1 MTRDGRNTLIESLAH
16 QEGVRSRDPATTRA
30 VAGSGTGDSPK
41 GDTDEGAAAQ
51 TAGRSIVAD
60 TAHAPQNIYEICAY
74 DGTPV
79 ALHVRIQSPG
89 QKKRF
94 VWQQPDGSSGLADR
108 SVSELP
114 LYGTEQLPDLKSGRL
129 VVVTEGEKAADALRV
144 RDIPAVGT
152 VTGAAGCPSDD
163 VLATLDSFDVAV
175 WPDADPQGHKHAA
188 KLLDGLLRTREGKAE
203 GLFEVDLAALGLTA
217 KGADA
222 DDWCPEDPIDELF
235 VALKPY
241 APPPV
246 LEPAAP
252 TTTTQRIVIKG
263 GKTRA
268 GLLAALGHLAI
279 DLRYDERSAR
289 VQFLDATADFPK
301 WTNSDDMYRAEL
313 RERIADKFL
322 YVTKDGQAPLAFSKD
337 RFSDVIDAL
346 LNSRRID
353 PFKEWLDALPEWDGE
368 KRLDFWL
375 TRCFQIGD
383 ISPGLLR
390 WASFSVLMGAVART
404 YTPGEKHDEMVI
416 LVGPQSLGKSTVWA
430 WLLPPADRRS
440 WFSDALKFHS
450 DLKAQVEALQGRV
463 LVEAA
468 EMSGSTRA
476 EVESIKGFLARQ
488 DDGAVRL
495 TYRRD
500 PIDLPRRCII
510 VGSTN
515 DPRCLPNDPSGN
527 RRFVPV
533 PVTAGDPR
541 KIRSFVNEY
550 REQLW
555 AEARYRITR
564 AQRAGVAARRAQV
577 TTGGSDGTLP
587 GDRRDRR
594 GCRAGIPGR
603 PLGQRHDP
611 AGGRGDQVGQRWPER
626 PPYHDR
632 SEAARL
638 HPRSGAGRWCGTA
651 VLDPARQE
659 SDRRPRP
666 RRGHMTHKRE
676 TDRDREHRVVRAVI
690 KVNKT
695 HQDLLFDIAQ
705 AAANARHI
713 EAAEV
718 WEAMLQVHNDNLK
731 RDQQIIAGI
740 LQTSGRVGST
750 TVN

>member
-1 MTRDGRNTLIESLAH
+1 MIRDGRDTLIESLAH
-16 QEGVRSRDPATTRA
+16 Q
-30 VAGSGTGDSPK
+30 K
-41 GDTDEGAAAQ
+41 GIRKTY
-51 TAGRSIVAD
+51 R
-60 TAHAPQNIYEICAY
+60 ICAD
-74 DGTPV
+74 DGAPV

-94 VWQQPDGSSGLADR
+94 VWQQPDGSSGLSR

-114 LYGTEQLPDLKSGRL
+114 LYGTEQFPDLKSGSL
-129 VVVTEGEKAADALRV
+129 VVVTEGEKAADALRR

-152 VTGAAGCPSDD
+152 VTGATGCPSDD
-163 VLATLDSFDVAV
+163 VLATLDRFAVAV
-175 WPDADPQGHKHAA
+175 WPDADPQGRKHAA
-188 KLLDGLLRTREGKAE
+188 KLLHGLLRTRERKAE

-222 DDWCPEDPIDELF
+222 DDWCPEDPIDELL

-252 TTTTQRIVIKG
+252 TTTTQRILIKG
-263 GKTRA
+263 GKTVD
-268 GLLAALGHLAI
+268 GLLAALNHLAI
-279 DLRYDERSAR
+279 GLRYDERSAR

-322 YVTKDGQAPLAFSKD
+322 YVTKDGKAPLAFSKD

-416 LVGPQSLGKSTVWA
+416 LVGPQGLGKSTVWA
-430 WLLPPADRRS
+430 WLLPPVDRRS

-550 REQLW
+550 RKQLW
-555 AEARYRITR
+555 AEARYRSLVLKEPAWLPDELKPQQAALTEQYR
-564 AQRAGVAARRAQV
+564 ATDEIAEDAVQEYLAGH
-577 TTGGSDGTLP
+577 P
-587 GDRRDRR
+587 GDVTIRQVAD
-594 GCRAGIPGR
+594 GIKW
-603 PLGQRHDP
+603 DS
-611 AGGRGDQVGQRWPER
+611 GGRSAYR
-626 PPYHDR
+626 
-632 SEAARL
+632 
-638 HPRSGAGRWCGTA
+638 
-651 VLDPARQE
+651 
-659 SDRRPRP
+659 
-666 RRGHMTHKRE
+666 
-676 TDRDREHRVVRAVI
+676 I
-690 KVNKT
+690 
-695 HQDLLFDIAQ
+695 
-705 AAANARHI
+705 
-713 EAAEV
+713 
-718 WEAMLQVHNDNLK
+718 
-731 RDQQIIAGI
+731 
-740 LQTSGRVGST
+740 T
-750 TVN
+750 TVLKQFGYIPVRRRVAGALGRYWTPPGKSLIDDPDPGEDT

>member
-1 MTRDGRNTLIESLAH
+1 MTRDGRDTLIKSLAH
-16 QEGVRSRDPATTRA
+16 QEGVRNT
-30 VAGSGTGDSPK
+30 
-41 GDTDEGAAAQ
+41 
-51 TAGRSIVAD
+51 
-60 TAHAPQNIYEICAY
+60 YEICAD
-74 DGTPV
+74 DGALV

-94 VWQQPDGSSGLADR
+94 VWQQPDGSSGLHVR

-114 LYGTEQLPDLKSGRL
+114 LYGTEQLPEQLPDLKSGRL
-129 VVVTEGEKAADALRV
+129 VVVTEGEKAADALRALH
-144 RDIPAVGT
+144 IPAVGT

-188 KLLDGLLRTREGKAE
+188 KLLDGLLRTRKGKAE
-203 GLFEVDLAALGLTA
+203 GLFEVDLAALGLIAT
-217 KGADA
+217 GADA
-222 DDWCPEDPIDELF
+222 DDWCPEDPIDELL

-246 LEPAAP
+246 LESAAP

-353 PFKEWLDALPEWDGE
+353 PFKKWLDALPEWDGE
-368 KRLDFWL
+368 KRLDCWL

-555 AEARYRITR
+555 AEARYRSLVLKEPAWLPDELKSQQAALTERYR
-564 AQRAGVAARRAQV
+564 ATDEIAEDAVQEYLAGHSGNV
-577 TTGGSDGTLP
+577 TTRQVVEGIKWDSGGRSAHRITTVLKQLGYT
-587 GDRRDRR
+587 
-594 GCRAGIPGR
+594 PGR
-603 PLGQRHDP
+603 
-611 AGGRGDQVGQRWPER
+611 
-626 PPYHDR
+626 
-632 SEAARL
+632 
-638 HPRSGAGRWCGTA
+638 
-651 VLDPARQE
+651 
-659 SDRRPRP
+659 
-666 RRGHMTHKRE
+666 
-676 TDRDREHRVVRAVI
+676 
-690 KVNKT
+690 
-695 HQDLLFDIAQ
+695 
-705 AAANARHI
+705 
-713 EAAEV
+713 
-718 WEAMLQVHNDNLK
+718 
-731 RDQQIIAGI
+731 
-740 LQTSGRVGST
+740 GRVAGAVRRYWTPPGKSLIDDPDPGEDT
-750 TVN
+750 

>member
-1 MTRDGRNTLIESLAH
+1 MRE
-16 QEGVRSRDPATTRA
+16 P
-30 VAGSGTGDSPK
+30 
-41 GDTDEGAAAQ
+41 AAQ

-60 TAHAPQNIYEICAY
+60 TAHAPQTIYEICAD

-79 ALHVRIQSPG
+79 ALHVRIESPG

-163 VLATLDSFDVAV
+163 VLATLDRFDVAV

-188 KLLDGLLRTREGKAE
+188 KLLHGLLRTRKGKAE
-203 GLFEVDLAALGLTA
+203 GLLEVDLAALGLTA

-222 DDWCPEDPIDELF
+222 DDWCPEDPIDELL

-263 GKTRA
+263 GKMRD
-268 GLLAALGHLAI
+268 GLLAALDHLAI

-301 WTNSDDMYRAEL
+301 WTNSDDMYRAAL
-313 RERIADKFL
+313 RERVSEEFL
-322 YVTKDGQAPLAFSKD
+322 YTAKEGPVPLTLGKD
-337 RFSDVIDAL
+337 RFADLIDAL
-346 LNSRRID
+346 LDSRRVD
-353 PFKEWLDALPEWDGE
+353 PFKAWLDALPEWDGE
-368 KRLDFWL
+368 HRLDFWISH
-375 TRCFQIGD
+375 CFEIRD
-383 ISPGLLR
+383 MNDELLR
-390 WASFSVLMGAVART
+390 WASCSVLMGAVART
-404 YTPGEKHDEMVI
+404 YEPGEKHDEMVI
-416 LVGPQSLGKSTVWA
+416 LVGPQGLGKSTVWA
-430 WLLPPADRRS
+430 WLLPPASRRA
-440 WFSDALKFHS
+440 WFSDALKFHT
-450 DLKAQVEALQGRV
+450 DLKTQVEALQGRV
-463 LVEAA
+463 LVEVA
-468 EMSGSTRA
+468 EMAGSTRA

-500 PIDLPRRCII
+500 PIDLPRRCVI

-533 PVTAGDPR
+533 PVTAGNPR
-541 KIRSFVNEY
+541 TIRTFMNAE

-555 AEARYRITR
+555 AEAKHRVIDLKEQAWLPDELKQQQAIENEIYRATDEIAEDAVQEYLATNSGAVTIRQVADGIKWDSGGRSAYRITNVLK
-564 AQRAGVAARRAQV
+564 Q
-577 TTGGSDGTLP
+577 
-587 GDRRDRR
+587 
-594 GCRAGIPGR
+594 
-603 PLGQRHDP
+603 LGYTYSNVRVRTVD
-611 AGGRGDQVGQRWPER
+611 GGRVRYWHPPGVTLVDKAEEGD
-626 PPYHDR
+626 
-632 SEAARL
+632 
-638 HPRSGAGRWCGTA
+638 
-651 VLDPARQE
+651 
-659 SDRRPRP
+659 
-666 RRGHMTHKRE
+666 THE
-676 TDRDREHRVVRAVI
+676 
-690 KVNKT
+690 
-695 HQDLLFDIAQ
+695 
-705 AAANARHI
+705 
-713 EAAEV
+713 
-718 WEAMLQVHNDNLK
+718 
-731 RDQQIIAGI
+731 
-740 LQTSGRVGST
+740 
-750 TVN
+750 

>member
-1 MTRDGRNTLIESLAH
+1 MTAPSWPCMFGYSLRGR
-16 QEGVRSRDPATTRA
+16 
-30 VAGSGTGDSPK
+30 
-41 GDTDEGAAAQ
+41 
-51 TAGRSIVAD
+51 
-60 TAHAPQNIYEICAY
+60 
-74 DGTPV
+74 
-79 ALHVRIQSPG
+79 
-89 QKKRF
+89 KKRF
-94 VWQQPDGSSGLADR
+94 VWQQPDGSSGLNGR

-114 LYGTEQLPDLKSGRL
+114 LYGTEQLPGLKSGRL
-129 VVVTEGEKAADALRV
+129 VVVIEGEKAAGALRV

-152 VTGAAGCPSDD
+152 VTGAAGCPSAE

-188 KLLDGLLRTREGKAE
+188 KLLDGLLRTRKGKAE

-217 KGADA
+217 TGADA
-222 DDWCPEDPIDELF
+222 DDWCPEDPIDELY
-235 VALKPY
+235 VTLKPY

-289 VQFLDATADFPK
+289 VQFLDATADCPK

-500 PIDLPRRCII
+500 PIDLPRRCVI

-533 PVTAGDPR
+533 PVSAGNPR
-541 KIRSFVNEY
+541 KIRTFMNAE
-550 REQLW
+550 RKQLW
-555 AEARYRITR
+555 AEAKHRSLVLKEPAWLPDELKAQQAIENEIYRATDEIAEDAVQEFLALNQGQVTIRQIADGIKWDSGGRSAYRITNVLKQLGYTYSNVR
-564 AQRAGVAARRAQV
+564 VRQAD
-577 TTGGSDGTLP
+577 GGRVRFWSPPGGTL
-587 GDRRDRR
+587 
-594 GCRAGIPGR
+594 
-603 PLGQRHDP
+603 L
-611 AGGRGDQVGQRWPER
+611 DQAEEGE
-626 PPYHDR
+626 
-632 SEAARL
+632 SE
-638 HPRSGAGRWCGTA
+638 
-651 VLDPARQE
+651 
-659 SDRRPRP
+659 
-666 RRGHMTHKRE
+666 
-676 TDRDREHRVVRAVI
+676 
-690 KVNKT
+690 
-695 HQDLLFDIAQ
+695 
-705 AAANARHI
+705 
-713 EAAEV
+713 
-718 WEAMLQVHNDNLK
+718 
-731 RDQQIIAGI
+731 
-740 LQTSGRVGST
+740 
-750 TVN
+750 

>member
-16 QEGVRSRDPATTRA
+16 QEDVRSRDPATTRA

-51 TAGRSIVAD
+51 AAGRSIVAD
-60 TAHAPQNIYEICAY
+60 TAHAPQDTYEICAD
-74 DGTPV
+74 DGTLV

-89 QKKRF
+89 RKKRF
-94 VWQQPDGSSGLADR
+94 VWQQPDGSSGLNGR

-114 LYGTEQLPDLKSGRL
+114 LYGTEQLPGLKSGRL

-144 RDIPAVGT
+144 RGIPAVGT

-163 VLATLDSFDVAV
+163 VLATLDSFAVAV
-175 WPDADPQGHKHAA
+175 WPDADPQGRKHAA
-188 KLLDGLLRTREGKAE
+188 KLLDGLLRTRKGKAE
-203 GLFEVDLAALGLTA
+203 GLFEVDPAALGLTA
-217 KGADA
+217 TGADA
-222 DDWCPEDPIDELF
+222 DDWRPEDPIDDLF

-246 LEPAAP
+246 LESAAP

-289 VQFLDATADFPK
+289 VQFLDATADFSK

-375 TRCFQIGD
+375 RECFQIGD
-383 ISPGLLR
+383 ISPELLR
-390 WASFSVLMGAVART
+390 WASYSVLMGAVART

-416 LVGPQSLGKSTVWA
+416 LVGPQGLGKSTVWA

-533 PVTAGDPR
+533 SVTAGDPR

-550 REQLW
+550 RKQLW
-555 AEARYRITR
+555 AEARYRSLVLKEPAWLPDELKPQQAALTEQYR
-564 AQRAGVAARRAQV
+564 ATDEIAEDAVQEYLAGH
-577 TTGGSDGTLP
+577 P
-587 GDRRDRR
+587 GDVTIRQVAD
-594 GCRAGIPGR
+594 GIKW
-603 PLGQRHDP
+603 DS
-611 AGGRGDQVGQRWPER
+611 GGRSAYR
-626 PPYHDR
+626 
-632 SEAARL
+632 
-638 HPRSGAGRWCGTA
+638 
-651 VLDPARQE
+651 
-659 SDRRPRP
+659 
-666 RRGHMTHKRE
+666 
-676 TDRDREHRVVRAVI
+676 I
-690 KVNKT
+690 
-695 HQDLLFDIAQ
+695 
-705 AAANARHI
+705 
-713 EAAEV
+713 
-718 WEAMLQVHNDNLK
+718 
-731 RDQQIIAGI
+731 
-740 LQTSGRVGST
+740 T
-750 TVN
+750 TVLKQFGYIPVRRRVAGALGRYWTPPGTSLIDDPDPGEDT

>member
-1 MTRDGRNTLIESLAH
+1 MTRDGRDTLIDSLAN
-16 QEGVRSRDPATTRA
+16 QEGVRTRDRATTRA
-30 VAGSGTGDSPK
+30 VAGSGTGDSPE
-41 GDTDEGAAAQ
+41 GDTDEGVVAQ
-51 TAGRSIVAD
+51 LAGRSIVAD
-60 TAHAPQNIYEICAY
+60 TAPAPQNTYKIRAL
-74 DGTPV
+74 DGTLV

-94 VWQQPDGSSGLADR
+94 VWQQPDGSSGLNGR

-114 LYGTEQLPDLKSGRL
+114 LYGTEQLPGLKSGRL

-163 VLATLDSFDVAV
+163 VLATLDGFDVAV
-175 WPDADPQGHKHAA
+175 WPDADPQGRKHAA
-188 KLLDGLLRTREGKAE
+188 RLLHGLLRTREGKTE

-222 DDWCPEDPIDELF
+222 DDWCPEDPIDELL

-263 GKTRA
+263 GKTVA
-268 GLLAALGHLAI
+268 GLLAALDHLAI
-279 DLRYDERSAR
+279 GLRYDERSAR

-368 KRLDFWL
+368 HRLDFWISC
-375 TRCFQIGD
+375 CFQIGD
-383 ISPGLLR
+383 ISPGLLK

-404 YTPGEKHDEMVI
+404 YEPGEKHDEMVI
-416 LVGPQSLGKSTVWA
+416 LVGPQGLGKSTVWA
-430 WLLPPADRRS
+430 WLLPPGNRRA
-440 WFSDALKFHS
+440 WFSDALKFHT
-450 DLKAQVEALQGRV
+450 DIKTQVEALQGRV
-463 LVEAA
+463 LVEVA

-476 EVESIKGFLARQ
+476 EVESIKAFLARQ

-533 PVTAGDPR
+533 PIAAGDPR
-541 KIRSFVNEY
+541 KIRTFLNAE
-550 REQLW
+550 RQQLW
-555 AEARYRITR
+555 AEAKHRALVLKEPAWLPDELKAQQATENEIYRATDEIAEDTVQEFLALNQGQVTIRQIADGIKWDSGGRSAYRITTVLKQFGYIPVR
-564 AQRAGVAARRAQV
+564 RRVAGALGRYW
-577 TTGGSDGTLP
+577 TPPGTSLIDDPDP
-587 GDRRDRR
+587 G
-594 GCRAGIPGR
+594 
-603 PLGQRHDP
+603 
-611 AGGRGDQVGQRWPER
+611 EN
-626 PPYHDR
+626 
-632 SEAARL
+632 
-638 HPRSGAGRWCGTA
+638 T
-651 VLDPARQE
+651 
-659 SDRRPRP
+659 
-666 RRGHMTHKRE
+666 
-676 TDRDREHRVVRAVI
+676 
-690 KVNKT
+690 
-695 HQDLLFDIAQ
+695 
-705 AAANARHI
+705 
-713 EAAEV
+713 
-718 WEAMLQVHNDNLK
+718 
-731 RDQQIIAGI
+731 
-740 LQTSGRVGST
+740 
-750 TVN
+750 